1 MYYTHNIKIVLLGWD
16 LLGVDTGEES
26 EKMDASKRALIST
39 LAMLD

>member
-1 MYYTHNIKIVLLGWD
+1 MFYTCISNSLIGWD

-26 EKMDASKRALIST
+26 EKMDASRRALIST